1 MAISVIFICIFFD
14 FDVVKSFPLH
24 MAAGAISKSLGKLV
38 EANVKTINATGA
50 LAGVWDAAM
59 DNIKGGERMYLKDYG
74 VHMVKRLLDSGLS
87 TEDVAW
93 SQMLP
98 TACAM
103 VPNQAQVVCLFLP
116 SIVSSLR
123 DYTLDVEHICKS

>member
-24 MAAGAISKSLGKLV
+24 MAARAVSKSLGKLI
-38 EANVKTINATGA
+38 EANVKTVNATGF
-50 LAGVWDAAM
+50 LATMWDEMM
-59 DNIKGGERMYLKDYG
+59 DKKVGGERMYLKDYG
-74 VHMVKRLLDSGLS
+74 VHMIKRLLESGLS
-87 TEDVAW
+87 AEEVAW

-103 VPNQAQVVCLFLP
+103 VPNQAQVVSFPMC
-116 SIVSSLR
+116 S
-123 DYTLDVEHICKS
+123 